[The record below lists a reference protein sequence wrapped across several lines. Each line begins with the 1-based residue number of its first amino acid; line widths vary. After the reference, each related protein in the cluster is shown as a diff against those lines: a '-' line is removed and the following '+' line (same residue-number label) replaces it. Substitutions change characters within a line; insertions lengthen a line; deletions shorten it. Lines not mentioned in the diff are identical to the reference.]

1 MTRPRPLLLAGLLA
15 GTAAMAVPAVAQPL
29 PDGAVE
35 VLAGPQAPA
44 TGYLTQQ
51 VLSTAGSA
59 VTFTNLDTTTH
70 DVTSRATKTV
80 IVKGK
85 KRQRPLF
92 AGGVNGGGT
101 VTIAATK
108 TLKPGTYDFF
118 CSLHPG
124 MTGVLTVQ

>member
-15 GTAAMAVPAVAQPL
+15 GAAAMAAPAVAQPL

-44 TGYLTQQ
+44 TGYVTQQ
-51 VLSTAGSA
+51 VFSTAGSA

-92 AGGVNGGGT
+92 TGGANGGGT
-101 VTIAATK
+101 VTIASTK
-108 TLKPGTYDFF
+108 GLKPGTYAFF

-124 MTGVLTVQ
+124 MTGTLTVQ

>member
-1 MTRPRPLLLAGLLA
+1 MTRPRPVLLVGLLA
-15 GTAAMAVPAVAQPL
+15 GAAAMAVPAVAQPL
-29 PDGAVE
+29 PDGAVQ
-35 VLAGPQAPA
+35 VVAGPQAPA
-44 TGYLTQQ
+44 TGFATQK
-51 VLSTAGSA
+51 VFSTVGSA
-59 VTFTNLDTTTH
+59 LTLTNLDTTTH

-92 AGGVNGGGT
+92 SGGVNGGGT

-108 TLKPGTYDFF
+108 SLKPGTYDFL

>member
-15 GTAAMAVPAVAQPL
+15 GAAAMAAPAVAQPL

-44 TGYLTQQ
+44 TGYVTQQ
-51 VLSTAGSA
+51 VFSTAGSA
-59 VTFTNLDTTTH
+59 LTLTNLDTTTH

-92 AGGVNGGGT
+92 TGGANGGGS
-101 VTIAATK
+101 VTIASTK
-108 TLKPGTYDFF
+108 GLKPGTYAFF

-124 MTGVLTVQ
+124 MTGTLPVQ

>member
-1 MTRPRPLLLAGLLA
+1 MTRPRPLLLVGLLA
-15 GTAAMAVPAVAQPL
+15 GATAMAIPAVAQPL
-29 PDGAVE
+29 PDGAVQ

-44 TGYLTQQ
+44 TGYLTQK
-51 VLSTAGSA
+51 VFSTAGSA
-59 VTFTNLDTTTH
+59 LTFTNLDTTTH

-80 IVKGK
+80 VVKGK

-92 AGGVNGGGT
+92 TGGANGGGSI
-101 VTIAATK
+101 TIGSTK
-108 TLKPGTYDFF
+108 DLKPGTYDFF

>member
-1 MTRPRPLLLAGLLA
+1 MTRRRPLLLVGLLA
-15 GTAAMAVPAVAQPL
+15 GATATAVPAVAQPL
-29 PDGAVE
+29 PDGAVQ

-59 VTFTNLDTTTH
+59 LTFTNLDTTSH

-80 IVKGK
+80 VVKGK

-92 AGGVNGGGT
+92 TGGVNGGGSIT
-101 VTIAATK
+101 LASTK
-108 TLKPGTYDFF
+108 NLRPGTYAFF

-124 MTGVLTVQ
+124 MTGNLAVQ